1 MNNNIIYEVV
11 KKEIEKMIINYL
23 YQDNEITINEYDIL
37 MSKCDNKINHL
48 KKEIEKKK
56 DNYKH
61 NIKVDIKI

>member
-1 MNNNIIYEVV
+1 MNNNITYEVV

-23 YQDNEITINEYDIL
+23 YQDNEITISEYDTL
-37 MSKCDNKINHL
+37 MSKCDNKINDL
-48 KKEIEKKK
+48 KKEIEKKQ

>member
-1 MNNNIIYEVV
+1 MNNNITYEVV

-23 YQDNEITINEYDIL
+23 YQDNEITINEYDTL
-37 MSKCDNKINHL
+37 MSKCDNKINNL
-48 KKEIEKKK
+48 KKEIEKNQ

>member
-1 MNNNIIYEVV
+1 MNNNITYEVV

-23 YQDNEITINEYDIL
+23 YQDNEITINEYDTL
-37 MSKCDNKINHL
+37 MSKCDNKINDL
-48 KKEIEKKK
+48 KKEIEKKQ